1 MASLNLN
8 KVVLAGHLTAT
19 PELRQTPNGVSVTS
33 FSIAINRRFSKTS
46 EGTQTQNA
54 NVDFINLVAWRNQAD
69 FITRYF
75 KKGSAICVTG
85 SLQTRNWTDQQGTK
99 RYSTEVIVDEAFFV
113 DSNGQQGGGM
123 GFAANQDSFDQP
135 APQFSTMP
143 TDSGADAN
151 FEDVSGDDDLP
162 F

>member
-8 KVVLAGHLTAT
+8 KVILAGHLTAT

-33 FSIAINRRFSKTS
+33 FSIAINRRVSRNA
-46 EGTQTQNA
+46 EGSQNA
-54 NVDFINLVAWRNQAD
+54 GSSVDFINCVAWRNQAD
-69 FITRYF
+69 FVTRYF

-85 SLQTRNWTDQQGTK
+85 RLENRNWTDQQGNK
-99 RYSTEVIVDEAFFV
+99 RYATEVNVDEVNFV
-113 DSNGQQGGGM
+113 DSNGQGNST
-123 GFAANQDSFDQP
+123 GFVNQDSFEP
-135 APQFSTMP
+135 APQFASAP
-143 TDSGADAN
+143 AAEAQ

>member
-33 FSIAINRRFSKTS
+33 FSIAINRRFSRNA
-46 EGTQTQNA
+46 EGGQAQA
-54 NVDFINLVAWRNQAD
+54 NVDFVNCVAWRNTAD

-75 KKGSAICVTG
+75 KKGSAICITG
-85 SLQTRNWTDQQGTK
+85 SIQTRNWTDQQGQK
-99 RYSTEVIVDEAFFV
+99 RYATEVVVDDAMFV
-113 DSNGQQGGGM
+113 DSRGEGPDTGISYTTDAYGSAPSYSSNAS
-123 GFAANQDSFDQP
+123 AAP
-135 APQFSTMP
+135 
-143 TDSGADAN
+143 N
-151 FEDVSGDDDLP
+151 FEEHNTDDDLP

>member
-33 FSIAINRRFSKTS
+33 FSIAINRRFSKS
-46 EGTQTQNA
+46 ADGQSQNQ
-54 NVDFINLVAWRNQAD
+54 NVDFVNCVAWRNTAD

-75 KKGSAICVTG
+75 KKGSAICITG
-85 SLQTRNWTDQQGTK
+85 SIQSRSWTDQQGTK
-99 RYSTEVIVDEAFFV
+99 RYATEVLADEANFV
-113 DSNGQQGGGM
+113 DSNGQGGT
-123 GFAANQDSFDQP
+123 GFVNQDSFES
-135 APQFSTMP
+135 APQFSSAP
-143 TDSGADAN
+143 AAAPQ
-151 FEDVSGDDDLP
+151 FEDMSNEDDLP